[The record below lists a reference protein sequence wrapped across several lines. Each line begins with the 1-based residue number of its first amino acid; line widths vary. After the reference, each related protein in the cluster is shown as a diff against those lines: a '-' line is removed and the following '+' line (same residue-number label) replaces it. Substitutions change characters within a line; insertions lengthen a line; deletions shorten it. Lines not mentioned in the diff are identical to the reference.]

1 MGAVKNMKYSIKGQ
15 DSDLEDAIAR
25 LTFFIRGGS
34 TEQNGILLRL
44 KPEDTERAI
53 QTRDSFRYRRKLV
66 RARARAKAKTILGVP
81 PE

>member
-1 MGAVKNMKYSIKGQ
+1 MKYSIEGR

-34 TEQNGILLRL
+34 TGWNGRLLYL

-53 QTRDSFRYRRKLV
+53 RTRDAFRYRRKLV
-66 RARARAKAKTILGVP
+66 RAKAKAKAKAKENANG
-81 PE
+81 